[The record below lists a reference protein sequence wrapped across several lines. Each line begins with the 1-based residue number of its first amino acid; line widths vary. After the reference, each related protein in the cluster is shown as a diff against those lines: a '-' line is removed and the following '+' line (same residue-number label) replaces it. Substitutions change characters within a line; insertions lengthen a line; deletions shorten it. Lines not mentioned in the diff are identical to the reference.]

1 MLTRDDVIR
10 MAREAGFPFN
20 KYGMLHGDE
29 DGEIEADKMFE
40 RFYDLAVLHERE
52 SRKAAQLETIE
63 LREELTKRAMQAEK
77 EAYQRGVRDEREAC
91 ASLCNKYAELMLNG
105 RDGCAP
111 ITIAMICQIV
121 KSSNELASLIRLRS
135 NQGSQQ

>member
-10 MAREAGFPFN
+10 LAREAGFPFN

-77 EAYQRGVRDEREAC
+77 EAYQRGVRDGIEQCAKFFEGMDHPGVVVATKEHIAC
-91 ASLCNKYAELMLNG
+91 AIRSLKE
-105 RDGCAP
+105 
-111 ITIAMICQIV
+111 TQ
-121 KSSNELASLIRLRS
+121 
-135 NQGSQQ
+135 